1 MERLLEEISF
11 DAGRRG
17 AEKVVVDAP
26 YVDVRLKDLAGSEDL
41 SRYVL

>member
-11 DAGRRG
+11 DAAKLSGST
-17 AEKVVVDAP
+17 VTVDAQF
-26 YVDVRLKDLAGSEDL
+26 VRERLSDLAQSEDL